1 MSFSCRASRIVLE
14 TKGGECMEFLVWI
27 VLGALAG
34 WVASM
39 VMHTDAEQ
47 GALMNIVL
55 GIIGAFVG
63 GFVMNLFGASGVTG
77 FNLYSVL
84 VAILG
89 AVIVIGIG
97 KTFLYR

>member
-1 MSFSCRASRIVLE
+1 
-14 TKGGECMEFLVWI
+14 MEVLVWV

-39 VMHTDAEQ
+39 IMKTDAEQ

-63 GFVMNLFGASGVTG
+63 GFVMNLFGATGVTG
-77 FNLYSVL
+77 FNLYSIL
-84 VAILG
+84 VAVLG